1 IHASR
6 YANSAEAARL
16 SRAGFALRIILP
28 TESPLT
34 RPLESALESGG
45 MALRLEE
52 LKRRAA
58 ECIEASSES
67 LGALSRQIWSQPEL
81 AYEEHQAHGAMTRF
95 FAGRP
100 AGSSSSPPAAGA
112 WSVQPRYKLETA
124 FRADWQWDGAPAT
137 RASAAPPRGVEE
149 SGQSPPPP
157 LRLGFLCEYDAL
169 PGIGHAC
176 GHNLIAEVGA
186 AAALGLKG
194 ALESLRQPPAGL
206 PRAPAVKISVLGT
219 PAEEGGAGKAKMIEA
234 GAFDNLDIV
243 FMAHPFQVDL
253 SYKPDM
259 TDCLVTVR
267 YYGKASHAA
276 TYPWE
281 GVNAL
286 DAAILAYNNL
296 SVLRQQM
303 KPTWR
308 VHGIIKKGGERP
320 NIIPPYTEL
329 EFYLRTPL
337 LKELPILTEKAES
350 CLKAAA
356 LATGCKI
363 ELRHDNPDYY
373 NVLQNKCLEQA
384 FVENGKS
391 LGMEFSDDPVLFSS
405 SALTDFGNVSHIAP
419 GIHPYFYIGSNALNH
434 TEQFTEAAG
443 SEAAQPYALRTAK
456 ALAMTALDIVFT
468 PGLLE
473 QVREDFRHVKQHEQE
488 H

>member
-1 IHASR
+1 MR
-6 YANSAEAARL
+6 PNEAVD
-16 SRAGFALRIILP
+16 GPAL
-28 TESPLT
+28 
-34 RPLESALESGG
+34 
-45 MALRLEE
+45 ALRLEE

-206 PRAPAVKISVLGT
+206 PRAPAVKITVLGT
-219 PAEEGGAGKAKMIEA
+219 PAEEDGGGKIDLIKA
-234 GAFDNLDIV
+234 GAFDGLDVV
-243 FMAHPFQVDL
+243 FMAHPSQEDAAYL
-253 SYKPDM
+253 PDVAEH
-259 TDCLVTVR
+259 DVTVR

-276 TYPWE
+276 AYPWE

-286 DAAILAYNNL
+286 DAAVLAYNNL
-296 SVLRQQM
+296 SLLRQQM

-308 VHGIIKKGGERP
+308 VHGIIKNGGVKP
-320 NIIPPYTEL
+320 NIIPSYAEL
-329 EFYLRTPL
+329 EFYLRAPSL
-337 LKELPILTEKAES
+337 RELSLLTEKAEN
-350 CLKAAA
+350 CFKAAA
-356 LATGCKI
+356 LATGCEV
-363 ELRHDNPDYY
+363 ELKGGVHDYY
-373 NVLQNKCLEQA
+373 NVLPNKSLEKA
-384 FVENGKS
+384 YIENGKK
-391 LGMEFSDDPVLFSS
+391 LGMEFISDDNLNGLSGS
-405 SALTDFGNVSHIAP
+405 TDFGNVTFVVP
-419 GIHPYFYIGSNALNH
+419 GIHPYFYIGSEALNH
-434 TEQFTEAAG
+434 TEQYTTAAG
-443 SEAAQPYALRTAK
+443 SEEAQFYALRTAK
-456 ALAMTALDIVFT
+456 ALAMTALDVVFK
-468 PGLLE
+468 PDLLE
-473 QVREDFRHVKQHEQE
+473 KVREDFRLVKLKEE
-488 H
+488 DYLNTPGKGSALGIGAACASR